1 MRSQQS
7 FMLCKDEAVPTKDN
21 DRLCCAKCR
30 FSTKDIDLFQRH
42 VSHHKEVTFSCALC
56 SHVSYSITESQKH
69 VVSHTGSYPYRCSF
83 CSYGAVR
90 RDYMVKHIQR
100 IHKRSAEK
108 GFFTNFDEI
117 SPPCGHPSVADT
129 HRTSGWPE
137 KTEHY
142 MNPSTAYQS
151 KSNAHVEHCSG
162 SQPRTSIS
170 KTVSKTS
177 SGHPHVT
184 CSTTRQC
191 VANTTPAISVA
202 QTQFKGAAPSYATNA
217 SQLLV
222 NTLQVGPRSRQ
233 ENGNLSSS
241 LVSGDSQVG
250 KVGYSKPTLE
260 KPMQKAA
267 FTRVPL
273 GSTESP
279 LKSQRSGVPERP
291 IHSKSI
297 PKVQF
302 QLPVEMT
309 SPLRPLLNMPAGA
322 LTQRTV
328 TAQNVQPD
336 HLVSQS
342 VTGTNSLMSQKKTA
356 ALINSSA
363 KHSERSP
370 LVSTQ
375 REQTTEKNS
384 RPRTTPIIL
393 RRSSA
398 KKASP
403 LSNVQVELLAPLNQP
418 IEHDKPLTVSCPEEI
433 NIPAGCL
440 VELVEVKNVNGT
452 RELEL
457 RLIPP
462 NGTPQDLK
470 YTVDGPSPVA
480 TGNEMSFKCQ
490 VATKSTASPSKSL
503 TCQKEKQQPPLR
515 SSDVQ
520 SIRKTQHKPQRSS
533 DTAVQTVK
541 KQNLKTNGP
550 AFKPSVAACEGT
562 EVSSEGLPVISSV
575 FSLCPTPTSTASVS
589 QFVSEFN
596 DSTLQTNGPLIKLQ
610 RELKIVS
617 DYESK
622 IEAMKASKENVKSTE
637 RSVVCSVS
645 IKNEEETEEKPK
657 VEDIKFKESKTELDT
672 VENTKTTET
681 CGQENTRPGTTQ
693 NTLEK
698 CSNPNA
704 RDLKENPKVTSPL
717 TAGMPSNKKVSDN
730 DKRDSESQ
738 SGNERDQRS
747 VQASLMYPK
756 VTLVRIPSSL
766 LEPNKKVPETPAK
779 EESLTARPVLYCKL
793 SEQNVS
799 RGHEGAIKLVLK
811 RDFPGEQNR
820 HAPPRKKH
828 KKGKTKKH
836 KLVSMNF
843 QRVLSKDREL
853 RLTPLKEN
861 QLVKLPGPN
870 QPVVVLNHPNPLVQ
884 MVSVGV
890 QTLKNYKWIR
900 SVHHTQEQTEVPVSK
915 QPSLKMKLKKVT
927 GQKYRVIELVV
938 RGVSE
943 KLLNV

>member
-7 FMLCKDEAVPTKDN
+7 FMSFLNKEEAVPTR

-30 FSTKDIDLFQRH
+30 FTTKDMDLFQRH

-56 SHVSYSITESQKH
+56 SHVSYSKTESQKH

-100 IHKRSAEK
+100 IHKRPAEK
-108 GFFTNFDEI
+108 GFFTNFDETT
-117 SPPCGHPSVADT
+117 PPCGHTSVTDA

-137 KTEHY
+137 RTEHC
-142 MNPSTAYQS
+142 MNPSTASQL
-151 KSNAHVEHCSG
+151 KGNAHVEYLRG
-162 SQPRTSIS
+162 SQPRTSIT
-170 KTVSKTS
+170 KTVGKTS
-177 SGHPHVT
+177 SGHPHLT

-191 VANTTPAISVA
+191 VTNTTPAISVA
-202 QTQFKGAAPSYATNA
+202 Q
-217 SQLLV
+217 L
-222 NTLQVGPRSRQ
+222 
-233 ENGNLSSS
+233 
-241 LVSGDSQVG
+241 G
-250 KVGYSKPTLE
+250 KVGSSKPTSE
-260 KPMQKAA
+260 KPIQKAA
-267 FTRVPL
+267 FRVPT
-273 GSTESP
+273 GSTEPP
-279 LKSQRSGVPERP
+279 LKSQRSGVPEKP
-291 IHSKSI
+291 IHSKTS
-297 PKVQF
+297 PKVQVH
-302 QLPVEMT
+302 LPVEMT
-309 SPLRPLLNMPAGA
+309 SPLRPLLNMSAGA
-322 LTQRTV
+322 LTQRAV

-336 HLVSQS
+336 HRVSQS
-342 VTGTNSLMSQKKTA
+342 VTETNSLTSQKKSLTA
-356 ALINSSA
+356 ALLNSPI

-370 LVSTQ
+370 LVSMQ
-375 REQTTEKNS
+375 REPTTEKSS

-398 KKASP
+398 KKACP

-418 IEHDKPLTVSCPEEI
+418 IEHNKPLTVSCPEEI

-440 VELVEVKNVNGT
+440 VELVEVKNINGT

-470 YTVDGPSPVA
+470 YTVDGPSSVA

-490 VATKSTASPSKSL
+490 VAAESTASPSKSL
-503 TCQKEKQQPPLR
+503 TCQKEKQQPPLT
-515 SSDVQ
+515 DVQ
-520 SIRKTQHKPQRSS
+520 SIRRTLHKPQRSS
-533 DTAVQTVK
+533 ETAVQNMN
-541 KQNLKTNGP
+541 KQNLKSNGP
-550 AFKPSVAACEGT
+550 AFKPSAAACEGT

-589 QFVSEFN
+589 QFMPEFH
-596 DSTLQTNGPLIKLQ
+596 DSTLQTNGLIIKLQ
-610 RELKIVS
+610 RELKNIS
-617 DYESK
+617 DYECK
-622 IEAMKASKENVKSTE
+622 MAASKENVQSTE

-645 IKNEEETEEKPK
+645 IKKEEETEEKQK
-657 VEDIKFKESKTELDT
+657 VEDMEFKESKTECEI

-681 CGQENTRPGTTQ
+681 CGQEKTRPGTTQ

-698 CSNPNA
+698 CSNVKIS
-704 RDLKENPKVTSPL
+704 DLKENPNVTNPL
-717 TAGMPSNKKVSDN
+717 TAGMPSYKNNVSDK
-730 DKRDSESQ
+730 DKQDSESQ
-738 SGNERDQRS
+738 PHQRS
-747 VQASLMYPK
+747 CQAPLMYPK
-756 VTLVRIPSSL
+756 VALVRIPSSL
-766 LEPNKKVPETPAK
+766 LEPNKKVPETPAQ

-793 SEQNVS
+793 TEQNMS
-799 RGHEGAIKLVLK
+799 RGHEGAIKLILK
-811 RDFPGEQNR
+811 RDFPEDQNY

-836 KLVSMNF
+836 KLPSVSMNF
-843 QRVLSKDREL
+843 QRVLPTKDREL
-853 RLTPLKEN
+853 RLTPLKED
-861 QLVKLPGPN
+861 QLVKLPAPS

-884 MVSVGV
+884 TVNVGV

-943 KLLNV
+943 NLLNV